1 MRYIEHKL
9 PFVFK
14 HYLEVSIRGRRA
26 QSWENICELFNWG
39 SRDTDSYNIT
49 DDSRKVYVN
58 VFVSWLALCSLQ
70 FKLESGLFVKNEQTR
85 VTDKLAL
92 SLQGRRVCIC
102 QVCDAVGNY
111 GPTRH
116 VNHFARNATDLAEFY
131 DHQTALGAPN
141 SPQAS
146 DEMSSV
152 AARVKDRKRRREV
165 EETYS
170 SSSTSKE

>member
-26 QSWENICELFNWG
+26 EWRENICDLYNWG
-39 SRDTDSYNIT
+39 SRYTDSYNIS
-49 DDSRKVYVN
+49 DDSRKIHVH
-58 VFVSWLALCSLQ
+58 VFVSWRALCSLQ

-85 VTDKLAL
+85 VTDKLVL

-102 QVCDAVGNY
+102 QAPDEVGKY

-116 VNHFARNATDLAEFY
+116 VNHFAANAIDLAEFY
-131 DHQTALGAPN
+131 DHQRALGAPHSPH

-152 AARVKDRKRRREV
+152 AGRVKDRKRRRDV
-165 EETYS
+165 DKTYC
-170 SSSTSKE
+170 KE